1 MVYLF
6 FVLKYFLYNLKIF
19 FSNLIYIINTMSN
32 LKPFLVGGIIVGLDK
47 LVLNQPNI
55 NSSIYFGV
63 SGIAGIYLAQNLAQ
77 MLPSNQGSISTMID
91 TKTLETRMLEVSL
104 GAGATYAI
112 NKFALNN
119 DLRPND
125 LLNKVGVILAADFV
139 AEYIDDYMNNRPL
152 SFLK

>member
-1 MVYLF
+1 
-6 FVLKYFLYNLKIF
+6 
-19 FSNLIYIINTMSN
+19 MSN
-32 LKPFLVGGIIVGLDK
+32 LKPFLVGGIIVAADK
-47 LVLNQPNI
+47 MILNQQDM
-55 NSSIYFGV
+55 NSSLYFGI
-63 SGIAGIYLAQNLAQ
+63 SGIAGIYAAQNLAQ
-77 MLPSNQGSISTMID
+77 MLPSNQGQISTMID
-91 TKTLETRMLEVSL
+91 VKTLETRMIEVGV

-125 LLNKVGVILAADFV
+125 LLQKIGIIVAADFI

>member
-1 MVYLF
+1 
-6 FVLKYFLYNLKIF
+6 
-19 FSNLIYIINTMSN
+19 MSN
-32 LKPFLVGGIIVGLDK
+32 LKPFLVGGIIVAADK
-47 LVLNQPNI
+47 MILNQQDM
-55 NSSIYFGV
+55 NSSLYF
-63 SGIAGIYLAQNLAQ
+63 GIAGVAGIYAAQNLAQ
-77 MLPSNQGSISTMID
+77 MLPSNQGQISTMID
-91 TKTLETRMLEVSL
+91 VKTLETRMLEIGV

-125 LLNKVGVILAADFV
+125 LLQKIGVIVAADFV

>member
-1 MVYLF
+1 
-6 FVLKYFLYNLKIF
+6 
-19 FSNLIYIINTMSN
+19 MSN
-32 LKPFLVGGIIVGLDK
+32 LKPFLVGGIIVAADK
-47 LVLNQPNI
+47 MILNQQDM
-55 NSSIYFGV
+55 NSSLYFGV
-63 SGIAGIYLAQNLAQ
+63 AGVAGIYAAQNLAQ
-77 MLPSNQGSISTMID
+77 MLPSNQGQISTMID
-91 TKTLETRMLEVSL
+91 VKTLETRMLEIGV

-125 LLNKVGVILAADFV
+125 LLQKIGVIVAADFV